1 MRHKINKILYA
12 SVMACFLSTVIF
24 FTGCTPT
31 GEVSLTPVLSVFG
44 PSPALRGGELKF
56 IGSNLD
62 KVTAIVLAGN
72 LEITEITKTS
82 STEISIVIPQN
93 AVPGTVILKYSGGE
107 ITTKTPLTFSE
118 PISIDETNGYTTATV
133 KAGDI
138 FTINGD
144 YLNLIAQVIF
154 TDGAM
159 VDSADFISQTRKK
172 IEVFVPKTAKT
183 GKVAISNGAEIPVL
197 VYTSGVA
204 TVMDPTTLT
213 AIAPIPV
220 KPGSDLTITGTYM
233 DLIKTVILPD
243 GNKIDSANIAIN
255 AAKTQIT
262 VKVPLTAKEGKVKV
276 QTYSGTEMIFADSMK
291 LVGPSITSVSPML
304 VKNGGIL
311 TVTGTNLDLVTGAT
325 FTDGIAGT
333 LGTLSTNNT
342 SLEITVPMTA
352 VDGTVVLGT
361 NSGLTAT
368 STAITFVKPTFTSIS
383 PLSLTAGE
391 TVTITGTDLD
401 LVRKVKFIGD
411 LSVNVSPAV
420 GAASIDVIVPASGA
434 GTGSVTLE
442 TVNGTQV
449 VSADQLVI
457 IAATTPAITS
467 VTTSVKP
474 GGLMTITG
482 KNLNYVESI
491 IFPTNVKAVLY
502 GVRSENTI
510 EVYVPETAKKGT
522 TTFTMNSFDG
532 KEIVS
537 PTFTISGTDP
547 VVDASYVFFN
557 FDGKNSW
564 WGDKGAVENLAE
576 YSLDGSSYFRIN
588 DNMNPWWTG
597 LFWRNGKND
606 LKTDGV
612 TVAGWSV
619 KMDVNVIEASTGDFK
634 FRFKGT
640 EGDFWAVIP
649 GFAAKGGWYTVT
661 IPLTSFNDAGKL
673 MVDMSTMDSDFGMA
687 YAGPGEHVNMCIDN
701 IRFEQTSGPSG
712 VLRLY

>member
-1 MRHKINKILYA
+1 
-12 SVMACFLSTVIF
+12 MACFLSTVIF

-325 FTDGIAGT
+325 FSVGIAGT

-368 STAITFVKPTFTSIS
+368 SAAITFVKPTFTSIS

-401 LVRKVKFIGD
+401 LVRKVKFVGD

>member
-1 MRHKINKILYA
+1 
-12 SVMACFLSTVIF
+12 
-24 FTGCTPT
+24 
-31 GEVSLTPVLSVFG
+31 
-44 PSPALRGGELKF
+44 
-56 IGSNLD
+56 
-62 KVTAIVLAGN
+62 
-72 LEITEITKTS
+72 
-82 STEISIVIPQN
+82 
-93 AVPGTVILKYSGGE
+93 
-107 ITTKTPLTFSE
+107 
-118 PISIDETNGYTTATV
+118 
-133 KAGDI
+133 
-138 FTINGD
+138 
-144 YLNLIAQVIF
+144 
-154 TDGAM
+154 
-159 VDSADFISQTRKK
+159 
-172 IEVFVPKTAKT
+172 
-183 GKVAISNGAEIPVL
+183 
-197 VYTSGVA
+197 
-204 TVMDPTTLT
+204 
-213 AIAPIPV
+213 
-220 KPGSDLTITGTYM
+220 
-233 DLIKTVILPD
+233 
-243 GNKIDSANIAIN
+243 
-255 AAKTQIT
+255 
-262 VKVPLTAKEGKVKV
+262 
-276 QTYSGTEMIFADSMK
+276 
-291 LVGPSITSVSPML
+291 
-304 VKNGGIL
+304 
-311 TVTGTNLDLVTGAT
+311 
-325 FTDGIAGT
+325 
-333 LGTLSTNNT
+333 
-342 SLEITVPMTA
+342 
-352 VDGTVVLGT
+352 
-361 NSGLTAT
+361 
-368 STAITFVKPTFTSIS
+368 
-383 PLSLTAGE
+383 
-391 TVTITGTDLD
+391 
-401 LVRKVKFIGD
+401 
-411 LSVNVSPAV
+411 
-420 GAASIDVIVPASGA
+420 
-434 GTGSVTLE
+434 E